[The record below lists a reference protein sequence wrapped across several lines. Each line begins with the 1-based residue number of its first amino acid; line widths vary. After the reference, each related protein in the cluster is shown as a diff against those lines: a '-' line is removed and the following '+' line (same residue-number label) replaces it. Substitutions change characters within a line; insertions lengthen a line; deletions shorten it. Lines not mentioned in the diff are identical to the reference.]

1 MNNTAYIPVD
11 ILILTWGFIGFLTSA
26 GILFSIIYHRQQFPI
41 NAPTLLICNSFCSI
55 ILPCIILLNM
65 YAYKLY
71 GSLHSNISFD
81 NWWCY
86 GRAYL
91 LHVGLCLLY
100 HSFLLQAFFRFLRV
114 VLFRYKQLQTFR
126 FIYRLAI
133 SQWLIDFLLI
143 IPILILREFQYIS
156 QNYYCQ
162 ILFTNIRGLVFATF
176 IVFNVSMTG
185 IGSIYFYII
194 YYTKKTNGQLP
205 LQNRQRANQ
214 RDLVVLRRIIILVG
228 ILLTLGLP
236 SILLWLSYLITGY
249 LYPFIYDCQWLSY
262 ALSLSVLP
270 TTMIYSTP
278 QLREFLANR
287 FRRNRRIQPT
297 VIIHEYGVT

>member
-1 MNNTAYIPVD
+1 
-11 ILILTWGFIGFLTSA
+11 
-26 GILFSIIYHRQQFPI
+26 
-41 NAPTLLICNSFCSI
+41 
-55 ILPCIILLNM
+55 M
-65 YAYKLY
+65 YAYKFYGDLY
-71 GSLHSNISFD
+71 SNISFD

-91 LHVGLCLLY
+91 LHVGLCLVY

-114 VLFRYKQLQTFR
+114 VLYRYKQLQTFR
-126 FIYRLAI
+126 FIFRLAI
-133 SQWLIDFLLI
+133 SQWFIDFLLI
-143 IPILILREFQYIS
+143 IPALILHEFQYIS

-162 ILFTNIRGLVFATF
+162 VLYTNLGGLIFVAF
-176 IVFNVSMTG
+176 IIFYVPMTG

-194 YYTKKTNGQLP
+194 YYTRKNNGQAI

-228 ILLTLGLP
+228 MLLTLGCP

-249 LYPFIYDCQWLSY
+249 LNPFIYDCQWLSC

-270 TTMIYSTP
+270 TTMVYLTP

-297 VIIHEYGVT
+297 VIIHEYRVT